1 MGGNYSHHTHNDHA
15 VTDSKLAAR
24 VRDLIVK
31 RESLETEHIPFHRI
45 LLSFPTLRRT
55 FSKLRVI
62 YNESVT
68 VAHPEA
74 SWARE
79 ASSVQKTVTSTTIAS
94 SSSSLSSSSRS
105 ESNPPLLVSQNS
117 ALLRNSLKR
126 VGSKGSSS
134 SDGFTDS
141 QLQEIFD
148 TVDFHHLHRLTYR
161 QFLASLTMAYLF
173 GLITLPKKKDRTG
186 TSSRVSSRVTSRAHS
201 RSTSRSGSRS
211 PVEHSE
217 KLQFSEE
224 SARALE
230 GDTVAAAAVALE
242 AAFAL
247 HDEAVKYVPEV
258 LTKSQ
263 TPAAAKLPP
272 SHPPSHSNASV
283 APSTTATKSSAIEKK
298 ASFSIL
304 KKSTS
309 HSVGGRGSG
318 ELPPKLYRALSTD
331 NASVSATLL
340 ESSSTPP
347 SPPHGSSSSSSEAF
361 GADLAHA
368 FDMIF
373 EAYCHLDVAK
383 HGFLRKSDLAHGLHD
398 VHEGSIE
405 RGHGTSFDGHAHPLP
420 AVVRTHDITPE
431 KPQSARSS
439 ADTNVA
445 GHAAILISQSSS
457 SRPPTSVLEFLT
469 QERFLELDWNA
480 NGEVSFAEFLVTF
493 VLWVGVEDD
502 EEETKEEEKR
512 KPTTKLGSKAKSFIA
527 RFGLK

>member
-1 MGGNYSHHTHNDHA
+1 
-15 VTDSKLAAR
+15 
-24 VRDLIVK
+24 
-31 RESLETEHIPFHRI
+31 
-45 LLSFPTLRRT
+45 
-55 FSKLRVI
+55 
-62 YNESVT
+62 
-68 VAHPEA
+68 
-74 SWARE
+74 
-79 ASSVQKTVTSTTIAS
+79 
-94 SSSSLSSSSRS
+94 
-105 ESNPPLLVSQNS
+105 
-117 ALLRNSLKR
+117 
-126 VGSKGSSS
+126 
-134 SDGFTDS
+134 
-141 QLQEIFD
+141 
-148 TVDFHHLHRLTYR
+148 
-161 QFLASLTMAYLF
+161 
-173 GLITLPKKKDRTG
+173 
-186 TSSRVSSRVTSRAHS
+186 
-201 RSTSRSGSRS
+201 
-211 PVEHSE
+211 
-217 KLQFSEE
+217 
-224 SARALE
+224 
-230 GDTVAAAAVALE
+230 VAAAAVALE

-247 HDEAVKYVPEV
+247 HDEAVKYVPEE

-263 TPAAAKLPP
+263 TPAAAQLPP

-283 APSTTATKSSAIEKK
+283 APSTTATKSSVIEKR

-309 HSVGGRGSG
+309 HSAGGRGSG

-331 NASVSATLL
+331 SASVSATLL

-347 SPPHGSSSSSSEAF
+347 SPPHGSSSSSSDAF

-405 RGHGTSFDGHAHPLP
+405 RGHGHGHGASIDGHAHPLP
-420 AVVRTHDITPE
+420 AVVRTLDITPE
-431 KPQSARSS
+431 KPQSARTS
-439 ADTNVA
+439 ADTSSLSGNVA

-457 SRPPTSVLEFLT
+457 SRPLTSVLEFLT

-512 KPTTKLGSKAKSFIA
+512 KPTTNLGSKAKSFIA